1 MTSIYWFLRLKQWYF
16 KNIFT
21 AAILYEKLNIFPD
34 ICSFGGISDSEV
46 YQPTW
51 EDDGWWLAIFY
62 VFLLAQNIQCP
73 QKSSSSQINIHNKTQ
88 SNLPAAFPFT
98 SNQKMILKNMRQD
111 FVVSPLLICEYLK
124 SVLCLR
130 WHRQDLFWVHKS
142 ISWKKAGHSLSWI
155 SSRLIY
161 ELCTLTALRA
171 VFQIS
176 RGQRNDN

>member
-1 MTSIYWFLRLKQWYF
+1 MKSSIYS
-16 KNIFT
+16 
-21 AAILYEKLNIFPD
+21 P

-73 QKSSSSQINIHNKTQ
+73 QKSSSSQINIHHENH
-88 SNLPAAFPFT
+88 SNLPAASPFSEFIFLT
-98 SNQKMILKNMRQD
+98 WRTNYTLIKDFLKKCISR
-111 FVVSPLLICEYLK
+111 FFRLTILICEYLK

-161 ELCTLTALRA
+161 ELCTLPALRA
-171 VFQIS
+171 VLKIS
-176 RGQRNDN
+176 RGQRNNN